1 MTPDIIKV
9 CGMRD
14 RTNIAAVEALGVD
27 LLGLIFASRS
37 PRFVCSPL
45 PAPSDATPRVG
56 VFVDAS
62 EDFILKMVV
71 EYGLG
76 KVQLHGSESAARCR
90 ALAARLPDGVTLIKA
105 FSVGGDA
112 PLPDTAP
119 YEGICEFFIFD
130 TACACR
136 GGSGRHFDWSVLDG
150 YRGSTPFLL
159 SGGIGPDSL
168 DRLAEFR
175 HPLWA
180 GVDLN
185 SRFETAP
192 ALKDVGLLS
201 DFIKQYRKQP
211 KNNNL

>member
-27 LLGLIFASRS
+27 LLGLIFARRS
-37 PRFVCSPL
+37 PRFVAFPL

-62 EDFILKMVV
+62 EDFILKMVGK
-71 EYGLG
+71 YGLG

-119 YEGICEFFIFD
+119 
-130 TACACR
+130 
-136 GGSGRHFDWSVLDG
+136 S
-150 YRGSTPFLL
+150 
-159 SGGIGPDSL
+159 
-168 DRLAEFR
+168 
-175 HPLWA
+175 
-180 GVDLN
+180 
-185 SRFETAP
+185 
-192 ALKDVGLLS
+192 
-201 DFIKQYRKQP
+201 
-211 KNNNL
+211 

>member
-62 EDFILKMVV
+62 EDFILKMVE

-90 ALAARLPDGVTLIKA
+90 ALAARLPDGVSLIKA

-119 YEGICEFFIFD
+119 YEGICEYFIFD

-136 GGSGRHFDWSVLDG
+136 GGSGMQFDWSVLDG
-150 YRGSTPFLL
+150 YRGTTPFLL
-159 SGGIGPDSL
+159 S
-168 DRLAEFR
+168 
-175 HPLWA
+175 
-180 GVDLN
+180 
-185 SRFETAP
+185 
-192 ALKDVGLLS
+192 
-201 DFIKQYRKQP
+201 
-211 KNNNL
+211 